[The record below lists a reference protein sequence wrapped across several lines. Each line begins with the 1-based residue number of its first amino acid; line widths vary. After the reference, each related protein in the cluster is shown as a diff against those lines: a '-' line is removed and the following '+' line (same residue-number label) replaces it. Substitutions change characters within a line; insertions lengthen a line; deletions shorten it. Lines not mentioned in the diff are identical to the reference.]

1 MITKLKKKHKMIPE
15 IRNEFIYGKQSTKD
29 NDGNVTGMLDKN
41 SKYCKGA
48 VNNNFTEE
56 MSKDVFDTVE
66 AFAKYAFNKSH
77 SGAYAKVGY
86 KTAWLSC
93 YYPVEWAISCM
104 SHYDEQDK
112 ITETLSLCKKRNIP
126 IYQPS
131 INYSDKDFTIDT
143 SNNTK
148 GIRYGLLAIKDVGIE
163 PIKYIKKIRLN
174 EGNFVSFDDF
184 YNKVHDKDN
193 INKYSEKQNKKG
205 EKQCPINKK
214 CEIALIKA
222 GAFDDMNENRYEL
235 LNHYMI
241 DIRREKDYQALDVK
255 DFSRKIKLAYEK
267 ELMGGY
273 ISEHPL
279 EPFPYVDLTTCKDNE
294 VVEITGIVKKT
305 SIKTT
310 KNNKKYAT
318 CFLESKDG
326 TEFRTMLFGALY
338 TNNKDKL
345 KKDNILVI
353 DGVYNAK
360 YNNIKG
366 DKIRKVRK
374 KSQIIRIEDTEDGIE
389 DYSEEK
395 QETIQ
400 MPVVDDNSDNYNINM
415 ENNPVDFILNG
426 GMI

>member
-1 MITKLKKKHKMIPE
+1 M
-15 IRNEFIYGKQSTKD
+15 
-29 NDGNVTGMLDKN
+29 
-41 SKYCKGA
+41 
-48 VNNNFTEE
+48 
-56 MSKDVFDTVE
+56 
-66 AFAKYAFNKSH
+66 
-77 SGAYAKVGY
+77 
-86 KTAWLSC
+86 
-93 YYPVEWAISCM
+93 
-104 SHYDEQDK
+104 
-112 ITETLSLCKKRNIP
+112 
-126 IYQPS
+126 
-131 INYSDKDFTIDT
+131 
-143 SNNTK
+143 
-148 GIRYGLLAIKDVGIE
+148 
-163 PIKYIKKIRLN
+163 
-174 EGNFVSFDDF
+174 
-184 YNKVHDKDN
+184 
-193 INKYSEKQNKKG
+193 
-205 EKQCPINKK
+205 
-214 CEIALIKA
+214 
-222 GAFDDMNENRYEL
+222 
-235 LNHYMI
+235 
-241 DIRREKDYQALDVK
+241 
-255 DFSRKIKLAYEK
+255 
-267 ELMGGY
+267 
-273 ISEHPL
+273 
-279 EPFPYVDLTTCKDNE
+279 
-294 VVEITGIVKKT
+294 VEITGIVKKT